1 MQGGILLK
9 LDAPSGSSSGVVI
22 SNHDYPDSEAVYG
35 GSGPGWSW
43 MWVPTPFSSQWV
55 RGRFTHQLFKRYQ
68 TAHRD
73 LRSFIGENLADI
85 DQRWSKA
92 AIAALRDVT
101 AQEFVI
107 VCSTVWAFAA
117 FEVRSGRSAEA
128 GTAFYNGWVGAMNA
142 DRQAQY
148 AVMAS
153 KGPIVMTMS

>member
-1 MQGGILLK
+1 MLK
-9 LDAPSGSSSGVVI
+9 LDAPSDSSSQVAV
-22 SNHDYPDSEAVYG
+22 SNQNYPESEAIYG

-43 MWVPTPFSSQWV
+43 MWVPAPFSSMWV
-55 RGRFTHQLFKRYQ
+55 QGRFTRQLFKRYQ

-73 LRSFIGENLADI
+73 LRAFIGENLAGNN
-85 DQRWSKA
+85 QRWSKA

-101 AQEFVI
+101 AQEFVL

-142 DRQAQY
+142 DPQAQY

-153 KGPIVMTMS
+153 EEPMVMAVS